1 MEEPSVHVSLKE
13 IYDETKKLS
22 EQMSLMNLRMD
33 NIEKRLDT
41 KETRSMTFADKVK
54 MAFISALIP
63 IGFAVIYFVAK
74 GGGL

>member
-41 KETRSMTFADKVK
+41 KENWKMSFSEKVK
-54 MAFISALIP
+54 VTLISALIP
-63 IGFAVIYFVAK
+63 IVIGIVVYVAQA
-74 GGGL
+74 GGL